1 MPSTTRWYSIQT
13 MISSFIRGQTVL
25 QRMAIDKNIYLD
37 KNVTKI
43 MRNDDFWEKLNNL
56 FNFLEPLISGIIQ
69 WYWHR
74 LIWHKHVENS
84 A

>member
-1 MPSTTRWYSIQT
+1 
-13 MISSFIRGQTVL
+13 MISSLIRGQTVL
-25 QRMAIDKNIYLD
+25 QRMAIDKNIDLD

-56 FNFLEPLISGIIQ
+56 FNFLKPLISGIIQ
-69 WYWHR
+69 RYWHR
-74 LIWHKHVENS
+74 LIWHKHVEKNS